1 MISPCLIFNLP
12 KLRKILYVD
21 DQIDILLFAEYAL
34 TDIGDYETLMCD
46 SREKALDQI
55 EQFKPDLILLDVMM
69 PELDGPTTLSLI
81 RKFEAF
87 KNTPAIFIT
96 AKILSNEVSELLSC
110 DAKVIKVIPKPF
122 DPIKISES
130 IQAIWDSYFSK
141 TDSEEV
147 RD

>member
-46 SREKALDQI
+46 SGKKALNQI

-141 TDSEEV
+141 IDIEEV

>member
-1 MISPCLIFNLP
+1 MSSPCLIFNLP

-46 SREKALDQI
+46 SGKKALDQI

>member
-34 TDIGDYETLMCD
+34 TDIGGYETLMCD
-46 SREKALDQI
+46 SGQKALNQI

-81 RKFEAF
+81 RKLQAF
-87 KNTPAIFIT
+87 KHTPAIFIT

-110 DAKVIKVIPKPF
+110 DAKVIKVIAKPF
-122 DPIKISES
+122 DPIKISDS
-130 IQAIWDSYFSK
+130 IQAIWDSYFSE
-141 TDSEEV
+141 SWCESV